1 MNYIELHNIA
11 KSFDNKNYIL
21 KDINLSLHQGDRVGI
36 IGGIG
41 SGKTTLLRIILGL
54 YTPTSGKINRNI
66 SNHEI
71 GYLPSTKGIIEEF
84 TVRENL
90 IFWSQTYQSPI
101 HVVEELI
108 DRLNMDKMAD
118 KKVSLLSSGMKQK
131 LAFACSIIHSPK
143 LLILD
148 EPTVNLDVENRSLI
162 KKFIQEYPKES
173 CIVITS
179 HNFDDI
185 EHMCNRIVM
194 IVDGTIKVKEE
205 LNKLKSDFQ
214 SSLVRIRTI
223 SKINRQQSIL
233 IKEEF
238 PNVLVKDHEVIL
250 DKQIYKLNDVLL
262 KLIHLNIEIRD
273 VLENEAILEDIYLRL
288 NKKEG

>member
-1 MNYIELHNIA
+1 LHNIA
-11 KSFDNKNYIL
+11 KSFDDKHYIL
-21 KDINLSLHQGDRVGI
+21 KDINLSLHEGDRVGI
-36 IGGIG
+36 IGAIG
-41 SGKTTLLRIILGL
+41 SRKTNLLRIILGL

-162 KKFIQEYPKES
+162 KKFIQKYSKES

-223 SKINRQQSIL
+223 SKINQQQSIL